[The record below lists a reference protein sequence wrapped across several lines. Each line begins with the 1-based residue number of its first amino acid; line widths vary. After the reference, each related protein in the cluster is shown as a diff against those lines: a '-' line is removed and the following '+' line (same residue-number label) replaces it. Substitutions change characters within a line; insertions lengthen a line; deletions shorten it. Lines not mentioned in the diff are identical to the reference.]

1 MGSLL
6 ESWGRSWASHPGFIL
21 IMMTRMQQIGPFL
34 WDNLVVL
41 NLKRGKKIGTDV
53 HTLRFVWRHHR
64 ISVWESSY
72 LKMSLSTFLSLTHWK
87 PLESWSILGG
97 IARILQDPVSIWPHS
112 WDRVT
117 AQILTVKLVL
127 AGKKSNLLDKIPF
140 TFEDGSSVFNSGPN
154 SSMVGSES
162 APTPM

>member
-1 MGSLL
+1 
-6 ESWGRSWASHPGFIL
+6 
-21 IMMTRMQQIGPFL
+21 MQQIGPFL
-34 WDNLVVL
+34 WDNFVVL
-41 NLKRGKKIGTDV
+41 NLKHEKKNALGFVIEN
-53 HTLRFVWRHHR
+53 RFEK
-64 ISVWESSY
+64 SPY
-72 LKMSLSTFLSLTHWK
+72 LKMSLSTFLSLTHWN

-140 TFEDGSSVFNSGPN
+140 TFEDGSSVFDSGPKL
-154 SSMVGSES
+154 SMVGSES

>member
-1 MGSLL
+1 
-6 ESWGRSWASHPGFIL
+6 
-21 IMMTRMQQIGPFL
+21 MQQIGPFL
-34 WDNLVVL
+34 WDNFVVL
-41 NLKRGKKIGTDV
+41 NLKREKKKK
-53 HTLRFVWRHHR
+53 TLGFVIENWFEK
-64 ISVWESSY
+64 SPY

-162 APTPM
+162 APTPMYVAIPFNSI